1 MYVYKYIH
9 IYIYI
14 YTYIYLYIYIYIYYI
29 YIYIYI
35 LKSLIHLTQLQT
47 VGKLVNLFEDRGILA
62 INYFRLVMG
71 FIRIN
76 SKNHK
81 KVYNKL
87 TG

>member
-1 MYVYKYIH
+1 MYVYKCIH

-14 YTYIYLYIYIYIYYI
+14 YTYIYLYIFIYLYIYIFIYLYI
-29 YIYIYI
+29 YIYI
-35 LKSLIHLTQLQT
+35 LTQLQT
-47 VGKLVNLFEDRGILA
+47 VGKLVDLFEDRGILA

-76 SKNHK
+76 LKNHK
-81 KVYNKL
+81 KVYKKL